1 MTNWEPGEDI
11 EVWDSVEDFVR
22 AVRGEPTNADR
33 ARWGLYRAAVRR
45 HYNTGGTGNDLPAES
60 LDAVEAET
68 AVRPARRQ
76 ARTRL
81 VGIWRWRSAIVC
93 LVLFVALL
101 LLLNAMWRP

>member
-1 MTNWEPGEDI
+1 MTDWEPGEDI

-22 AVRGEPTNADR
+22 AVRGEPTNAAR
-33 ARWGLYRAAVRR
+33 ARWVLYRAAVRR

-81 VGIWRWRSAIVC
+81 VARWLYRERNTIA
-93 LVLFVALL
+93 FVVFLGAFVWACWHWL
-101 LLLNAMWRP
+101 